1 MNNLRQYEKDE
12 RENLRKIA
20 EQMNHLH
27 ARMGGR
33 NSRPDRIA
41 LLKAMR
47 ILQKEI
53 DKPFTLE
60 FK

>member
-12 RENLRKIA
+12 RNNLRKIVD
-20 EQMNHLH
+20 QMNHLH
-27 ARMGGR
+27 ATMGGR
-33 NSRPDRIA
+33 DSRPERIA

-53 DKPFTLE
+53 SKPFT
-60 FK
+60 F